1 MGYSSTAVAMML
13 PAWKRDEHNGVTG
26 CTLCAWPS
34 VFRRKPG
41 CAAGVRHPGEHQL
54 SLTDCYYCYPPLAP
68 KATNRKHRQD
78 SGRLSARGGCCVA
91 RKSTF
96 WATIIAGVFLPTNR
110 QPQEACEA
118 AVLFQSLTL
127 STSPLAD
134 SANTRLDRG
143 GSHPARLA
151 YQRNAE
157 SSLVTGILRYI
168 VVSRAEEAMRPT
180 PVASA

>member
-1 MGYSSTAVAMML
+1 MRAV
-13 PAWKRDEHNGVTG
+13 GV
-26 CTLCAWPS
+26 
-34 VFRRKPG
+34 
-41 CAAGVRHPGEHQL
+41 
-54 SLTDCYYCYPPLAP
+54 
-68 KATNRKHRQD
+68 
-78 SGRLSARGGCCVA
+78 CVA
-91 RKSTF
+91 RISTF

-127 STSPLAD
+127 TCRLSPLAD
-134 SANTRLDRG
+134 SASTRLDRG

-157 SSLVTGILRYI
+157 SSLMTSILLYV